1 MGSRCE
7 RLLREKC
14 VQGKDPAGAH
24 TRTGRGKQAPG
35 GNIQSI
41 QNRKKNC
48 RQLIIQLIA
57 FFYPAWNGEEYEGV
71 IQNFLTPV
79 SLRLVL
85 FFSQSFIK
93 S

>member
-1 MGSRCE
+1 MRDSCGKSVSRGE
-7 RLLREKC
+7 TPK
-14 VQGKDPAGAH
+14 AH
-24 TRTGRGKQAPG
+24 TRTARGKRAPG

-71 IQNFLTPV
+71 IQNFMTPV
-79 SLRLVL
+79 SLRGG
-85 FFSQSFIK
+85 FNSFPNPLK
-93 S
+93 SLKH